1 MNIII
6 DRPQLVNV
14 VKLYLT
20 RSFEDLTPKISKDY
34 PYSVFYVNSDNVIL
48 MKYDEKTEK
57 IWIDYDQIWSK
68 LESLFH
74 LNYDDVQSIMKVWLE
89 KYYGLS
95 EVTPMT
101 TFARYNMR
109 LEEHY
114 NLNKVKK

>member
-74 LNYDDVQSIMKVWLE
+74 LNYEDVQSIMKVWLE
-89 KYYGLS
+89 KHYGLRGA
-95 EVTPMT
+95 TPKKDWYLSR
-101 TFARYNMR
+101 F
-109 LEEHY
+109 LLDEHY
-114 NLNKVKK
+114 NLKK